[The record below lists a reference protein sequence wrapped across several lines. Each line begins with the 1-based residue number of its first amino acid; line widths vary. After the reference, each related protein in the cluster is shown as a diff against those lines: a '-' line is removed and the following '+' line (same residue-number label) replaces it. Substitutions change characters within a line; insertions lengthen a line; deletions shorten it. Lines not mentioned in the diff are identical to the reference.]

1 MQFQVKILTEYRFPI
16 KKNKPLMALIRARK
30 IFNVVEVR
38 HNHNYLLEH
47 NGIKQWF
54 TAYEIKEVRDHS
66 KPIKGE
72 YQPLVN
78 FPPYVITKDGR
89 MGKLVP
95 DFVEVNTNM
104 AGRVTNRRI
113 MVTLYPT
120 NGKKFTK
127 QVAEL
132 VLDTFTDQVRNRRI
146 IHYKDGDITNLN
158 VENLEYVSRTR
169 TLFNK

>member
-1 MQFQVKILTEYRFPI
+1 MQFRILKLTEYRYEAE
-16 KKNKPLMALIRARK
+16 KKKSLMALIKAKK
-30 IFNVVEVR
+30 IFNVVEIR
-38 HNHNYLLEH
+38 HNHDYLLECE
-47 NGIKQWF
+47 GIRHWF
-54 TAYEIKEVRDHS
+54 VPYEIKQVRDTS
-66 KPIKGE
+66 EPIKGE
-72 YQPLVN
+72 YVPLVN

-113 MVTLYPT
+113 MVTLYPS

-132 VLDTFTDQVRNRRI
+132 VLDTFTDQVRNRRV

-158 VENLEYVSRTR
+158 VENLEYISRSR
-169 TLFNK
+169 ALSNE